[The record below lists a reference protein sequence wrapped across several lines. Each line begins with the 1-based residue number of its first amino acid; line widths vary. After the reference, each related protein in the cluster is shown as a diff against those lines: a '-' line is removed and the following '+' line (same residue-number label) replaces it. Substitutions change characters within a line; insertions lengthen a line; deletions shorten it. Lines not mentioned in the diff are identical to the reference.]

1 MEKNFF
7 LMILVIS
14 TFVYSLGSFPIYQ
27 LKKKKLVRS
36 NCIEVHVHLHKNI
49 D

>member
-1 MEKNFF
+1 
-7 LMILVIS
+7 MILVIS
-14 TFVYSLGSFPIYQ
+14 TFVYSLVSFPIYQ
-27 LKKKKLVRS
+27 FKKKKKLVRS

>member
-1 MEKNFF
+1 
-7 LMILVIS
+7 MILVIS
-14 TFVYSLGSFPIYQ
+14 TFVYSLVSFPIYQ
-27 LKKKKLVRS
+27 LKKKLVRS